1 MARYRPGMDSAAYLS
16 HMRQEFAAFEACLDG
31 GDLSAPVEHCG
42 AWTLYDLAGHLGGG
56 NLWAA
61 AGVTEQ
67 RGDYQAPAAPRDPAA
82 LVTWFNGTC
91 AVLLDALDADPAAP
105 AWTIAPPPTVGFW
118 QRRRCLEALVHR
130 WDAQNATGEPA
141 GLAPGLADD
150 GVAEVLDVMTPR
162 QVRLGRTSPLAH
174 AVGLVAT
181 DTGSART
188 VGPGEPV
195 ATARAGAADLLL
207 MLWRRLPADD
217 RAITW
222 DGDVE
227 LARATL
233 GGGLT
238 P

>member
-1 MARYRPGMDSAAYLS
+1 MDSAGYLS
-16 HMRQEFAAFEACLDG
+16 HLRQDFAAFEACLAG
-31 GDLSAPVEHCG
+31 GDLSALVEHCG
-42 AWTLYDLAGHLGGG
+42 DWTLYDLAGHLGGG

-67 RGDYQAPAAPRDPAA
+67 RGDYEAPAAPRDPAA
-82 LVTWFNGTC
+82 LATWFSGTC

-118 QRRRCLEALVHR
+118 QRRRCLETLIHR
-130 WDAQNATGEPA
+130 WDAQNAAGDLA
-141 GLAPGLADD
+141 GLDPGLADD
-150 GVAEVLDVMTPR
+150 GVAEVVDVMAPR
-162 QVRLGRTSPLAH
+162 QVRLGRTSAPAH
-174 AVGLVAT
+174 SVRLVAT
-181 DTGSART
+181 DTGSQRALGT
-188 VGPGEPV
+188 GEPV
-195 ATARAGAADLLL
+195 ATARGAAADLLL

-227 LARATL
+227 LARAVL
-233 GGGLT
+233 GGKLT